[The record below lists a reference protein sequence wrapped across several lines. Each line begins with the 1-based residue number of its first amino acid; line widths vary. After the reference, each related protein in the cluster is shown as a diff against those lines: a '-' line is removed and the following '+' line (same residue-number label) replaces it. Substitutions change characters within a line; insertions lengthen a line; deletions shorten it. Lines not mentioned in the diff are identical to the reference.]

1 MQAGLT
7 TRSLETAKSDYL
19 VTDLSVGE
27 ASVARDALCR
37 TLYSR
42 LLTWIVSRINEAVKV
57 KMHQTCIISKYVPT
71 QSSLVLLQMKT
82 PRKCRTLGLLDLYGF
97 EAGGESGA
105 ANGFEQLV
113 FNFAAEKVQNII
125 TEWTLVME
133 QQEYAVEGVEWT
145 TMDHIKDNK
154 AIVTLLERGSFGLFS
169 ILEEVC
175 MSSQNMVLQHQPP
188 PQSSSNNEAEDES
201 GTSTPSLMTV
211 SPDDIFLER
220 LADRFGSHP
229 YVEVRSHGA
238 YHSVS
243 SDNNTTTTTTTAG
256 REATPAETKEAN
268 TTAIES
274 KLPHHCFK

>member
-1 MQAGLT
+1 M
-7 TRSLETAKSDYL
+7 RPSRYVKDNNLESGPQNNLFTY
-19 VTDLSVGE
+19 
-27 ASVARDALCR
+27 
-37 TLYSR
+37 
-42 LLTWIVSRINEAVKV
+42 
-57 KMHQTCIISKYVPT
+57 
-71 QSSLVLLQMKT
+71 LLQMKT

-97 EAGGESGA
+97 EAGGETG
-105 ANGFEQLV
+105 NGFEQLV
-113 FNFAAEKVQNII
+113 FNFAAEKVQNVI

-133 QQEYAVEGVEWT
+133 QQEYCAEGVEWT

-175 MSSQNMVLQHQPP
+175 MSSQNMVLHQQPAR
-188 PQSSSNNEAEDES
+188 PQNNEAEES

-220 LADRFGSHP
+220 LSDRFGSHP
-229 YVEVRSHGA
+229 GVEVRSHGA

-243 SDNNTTTTTTTAG
+243 SDNNTTTTTG
-256 REATPAETKEAN
+256 SEAAVAPAAEAKESN
-268 TTAIES
+268 PIES

>member
-57 KMHQTCIISKYVPT
+57 KMHDKSIFLKVYQVYKYF
-71 QSSLVLLQMKT
+71 LVLLQMKT

-97 EAGGESGA
+97 EAGGESA

-188 PQSSSNNEAEDES
+188 PQPSSNNEAEDES

-243 SDNNTTTTTTTAG
+243 SDNNTTTTTTAG
-256 REATPAETKEAN
+256 SEATPETKEAKTT